1 VPVGSIEL
9 ITKSEYAR
17 RRNCTEAAVRRA
29 VNDGRITLIDGKVD
43 PVAADAQWARN
54 TRVRAGS
61 RPADDAN
68 LTGAG
73 SSSGGSGAASSGDS
87 PRDDPDAYWAV
98 KARREKAEADMAELK
113 LAELRGELVRRS
125 DIEAVH
131 ARSASLFR
139 EALLEMATRVAP
151 VIAGCGGDQAKIRQ
165 ILEEENLQALR
176 NFSGVADGGA

>member
-1 VPVGSIEL
+1 MPVGSIEL

-17 RRNCTEAAVRRA
+17 RRGCTETAVRRA

-113 LAELRGELVRRS
+113 LAEQLGELVRAADVRAAHS
-125 DIEAVH
+125 KRVAG
-131 ARSASLFR
+131 LR
-139 EALLEMATRVAP
+139 EAILQIPARLAAVLAAET
-151 VIAGCGGDQAKIRQ
+151 DQGKCHDV
-165 ILEEENLQALR
+165 LQAELHA
-176 NFSGVADGGA
+176 VLQQVTDA